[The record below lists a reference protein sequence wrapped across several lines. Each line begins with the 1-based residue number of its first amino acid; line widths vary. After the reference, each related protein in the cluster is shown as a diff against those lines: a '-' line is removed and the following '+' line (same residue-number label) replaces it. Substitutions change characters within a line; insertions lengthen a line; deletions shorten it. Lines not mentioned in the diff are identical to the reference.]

1 MSGDLKLITDGATR
15 DNQHAHRRRAGI
27 GYLIVDESDILTEG
41 SEFLGQGEKYTNNYA
56 EYRAAEC
63 GVEVIISNHR
73 PKDINLLILSDSQLM
88 VKQLR
93 GDWDTNDDTLQ
104 RLRARLVD
112 SLQEFSNWSVS
123 HRSESDDDRI
133 KRADLLAGQA
143 IETELD

>member
-1 MSGDLKLITDGATR
+1 
-15 DNQHAHRRRAGI
+15 
-27 GYLIVDESDILTEG
+27 
-41 SEFLGQGEKYTNNYA
+41 
-56 EYRAAEC
+56 
-63 GVEVIISNHR
+63 
-73 PKDINLLILSDSQLM
+73 M

-133 KRADLLAGQA
+133 ERADALAGRA

>member
-1 MSGDLKLITDGATR
+1 MSGELELITDGAAR

-41 SEFLGQGEKYTNNYA
+41 SEFLGQGEKYTNNFA
-56 EYRAAEC
+56 EYRAAKC
-63 GVEVIISNHR
+63 GAEAIISNHR
-73 PKDINLLILSDSQLM
+73 PGEIDLLILSDSQLM

-133 KRADLLAGQA
+133 ERADALAGRA